1 MKYTF
6 PFSSSTP
13 VNPIVNKWK
22 GAIPEAYHDFT
33 SLYGFLLHLVSWNYE
48 NGKIEGDANPFYKI
62 VELLEADKLY
72 YSDLLALKKY
82 YHIDIIRYLLENNL
96 AEAYVNYPCY
106 CPDDLRKALSVR
118 NNRTGRYVLAKILSY
133 SI

>member
-6 PFSSSTP
+6 PFSPSTP

-22 GAIPEAYHDFT
+22 GAIPEAYRDFA
-33 SLYGFLLHLVSWNYE
+33 SLYDFLLHLVSWNYE

-62 VELLEADKLY
+62 VELLEADKLH
-72 YSDLLALKKY
+72 YSDLLTLKKY
-82 YHIDIIRYLLENNL
+82 YHIDIIRYLLANNL
-96 AEAYVNYPCY
+96 AEVYVHYPCY
-106 CPDDLRKALSVR
+106 CPADLRKALSVR
-118 NNRTGRYVLAKILSY
+118 NNRTGRYALAKILSR